1 MSVSVKKTVALV
13 CALGKLHNFCI
24 DNESDNVPMPTPADE
39 WEIEMDD
46 GVPLVPAP
54 GAQSTRDVVPDQL
67 LDGGDHFDDL
77 GYRGR
82 YNRLTETVRVLKY
95 TV

>member
-24 DNESDNVPMPTPADE
+24 DNESDMEVPTPTPADE
-39 WEIEMDD
+39 WESEMGG

-54 GAQSTRDVVPDQL
+54 GAQSSILKSEVAIIDRD
-67 LDGGDHFDDL
+67 GK
-77 GYRGR
+77 
-82 YNRLTETVRVLKY
+82 TM
-95 TV
+95 